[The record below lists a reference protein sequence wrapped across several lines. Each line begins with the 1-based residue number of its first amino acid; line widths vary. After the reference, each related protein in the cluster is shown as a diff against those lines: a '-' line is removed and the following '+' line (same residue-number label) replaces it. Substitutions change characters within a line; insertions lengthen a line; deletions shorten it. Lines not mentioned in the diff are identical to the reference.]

1 MSSISFGIAGAPAA
15 QAADRPQGS
24 TTGGAKVAAESSNM
38 TKAVW
43 RWRRLGGVAVAIV
56 LLAAGGTWHLML
68 SPWGYEPPAGLA
80 PIEEGVPHR
89 VFAFGTL
96 RNPLVRGLV
105 IGRHAPTQA
114 AVLPGHAKVG
124 LDVRPQPG
132 AQTAGE
138 VFVVEA
144 GELRRLDR
152 YERLGLRYERVELE
166 LEDGGPAWVY
176 RRLARP

>member
-1 MSSISFGIAGAPAA
+1 MAE
-15 QAADRPQGS
+15 
-24 TTGGAKVAAESSNM
+24 ESSNK
-38 TKAVW
+38 TQAVR
-43 RWRRLGGVAVAIV
+43 RWRRIVGVVVTLV
-56 LLAAGGTWHLML
+56 LLAAGGTWYLML
-68 SPWGYEPPAGLA
+68 SPWGYDAPPGLA
-80 PIEEGVPHR
+80 PIEQGVPHR

-138 VFVVEA
+138 VFVVDA

-152 YERLGLRYERVELE
+152 YERLGVRYERVELE
-166 LEDGGPAWVY
+166 LEDGRPAWVY
-176 RRLARP
+176 RRLAQP